1 VEEHFVCA
9 DLSFKVDRLKGDVM
23 IKLFEAYIKLL
34 KNKRT
39 LVIFGT
45 AFAILSIL
53 SLFSNQ
59 FSRIFYGIYGV
70 DLSATGLPFVF
81 LLFSGALFSLLYLQS
96 GKGGEA
102 SAEESPILET
112 LRDELENHR
121 HHTSAEIKAIC
132 EKLEVFESKSG
143 LTVGEKE
150 KIINGIIE
158 HVNHDV
164 VSSIFNREATKFKED
179 LVAGLSIDR
188 LTSSSNAMIG
198 RLKREVADLRLRSN
212 INLIIGMAITTI
224 GVYLLWNTVS
234 MIDTSAL
241 LKALA
246 SEGEESNQK
255 FIKNLVLPLVPRVL
269 LVVFVEVFAYFFLS
283 LYKSCLSEIKH
294 FQNELTNVESKLAAV
309 EFSYMTKNQ
318 DGIKLAVEALSKTER
333 NFILEKGQTTVELE
347 KAKSESELTRNIIKT
362 IPSFFQKA
370 EK

>member
-1 VEEHFVCA
+1 
-9 DLSFKVDRLKGDVM
+9 M
-23 IKLFEAYIKLL
+23 IKLLEAYIGFL
-34 KNKRT
+34 KSKQI
-39 LVIFGT
+39 LAIFGA
-45 AFAILSIL
+45 AFGVLAILSL
-53 SLFSNQ
+53 SSEH
-59 FSRIFYGIYGV
+59 FSRFVYRVYGL
-70 DLSATGLPFVF
+70 DLSVTGLPFAF
-81 LLFSGALFSLLYLQS
+81 LLISGASFSLLYLQS

-102 SAEESPILET
+102 SAEKSSMLE
-112 LRDELENHR
+112 LLKAELDAHR
-121 HHTSAEIKAIC
+121 SRTSAEIKTIF

-143 LTVGEKE
+143 LTIGEKE
-150 KIINGIIE
+150 KIINGIVE

-164 VSSIFNREATKFKED
+164 VSSIFNREAAKFKED
-179 LVAGLSIDR
+179 LLAGLNIDR
-188 LTSSSNAMIG
+188 LTSASNAMIG
-198 RLKREVADLRLRSN
+198 RLKREVSDLRLRSN
-212 INLIIGMAITTI
+212 VNLIIGMAITTV

-234 MIDTSAL
+234 MIDTSVL

-255 FIKNLVLPLVPRVL
+255 FIKNLVLPLVPRML
-269 LVVFVEVFAYFFLS
+269 LVVFVEIFAYFFLS

-318 DGIKLAVEALSKTER
+318 DGIKLAIEALSKTER

-362 IPSFFQKA
+362 IPSFFKKA